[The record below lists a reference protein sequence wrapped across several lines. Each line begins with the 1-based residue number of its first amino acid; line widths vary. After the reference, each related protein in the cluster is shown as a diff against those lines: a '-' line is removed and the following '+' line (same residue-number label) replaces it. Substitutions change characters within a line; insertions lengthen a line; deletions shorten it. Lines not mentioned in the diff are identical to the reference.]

1 MNQGI
6 MLAIVGVAIL
16 LLGFCIGYWI
26 ARSRLGARAAKA
38 DDVQRKFD
46 AYRHDV
52 TEHFGRTA
60 EHFQAIGRQYRELY
74 EHMASGADSL
84 CDREAIDRK
93 LDFEPAAILEP
104 LADELATGT
113 DENETAESSP
123 RDYADDDAPTVADDD
138 GKTDDLKPEVKADAD
153 DGPGSRTYH

>member
-1 MNQGI
+1 MNQAI
-6 MLAIVGVAIL
+6 ILAIAGIAIL
-16 LLGFCIGYWI
+16 LLGAGIGYWA
-26 ARSRLGARAAKA
+26 ARTRLGAQAAKA

-60 EHFQAIGRQYRELY
+60 EHFQAIGQQYRELY

-84 CDREAIDRK
+84 CDRETIDRK

-104 LADELATGT
+104 VAGEIAAEADDASASG
-113 DENETAESSP
+113 SSP
-123 RDYADDDAPTVADDD
+123 RDDAEGAPPADDDR
-138 GKTDDLKPEVKADAD
+138 KTDDLKPEVKSDAGE
-153 DGPGSRTYH
+153 GPGSRTYH